1 MSDEKRLQAALVRI
15 AGKIRQHTGIE
26 LQTGMEAYR
35 KLMDSMNGGNAA
47 PMFEA
52 YALCC
57 AHERTDPVQY
67 PEAVSQILDCSLS
80 GQPAP
85 VPYEQLDA
93 EARLARVQ
101 ERSRLA
107 LRGALIQLD
116 APFTK
121 LMKMSEGKEPEW
133 EEHLYEAKRILG
145 LLLPIVD
152 DMKQLAEQ
160 VIPDAARGSGR
171 DKIDMGKNII
181 RVWHRDMHAIYD
193 QVMAGVQHIETR
205 DTDGPAPPKGAV
217 RQ

>member
-1 MSDEKRLQAALVRI
+1 M
-15 AGKIRQHTGIE
+15 
-26 LQTGMEAYR
+26 
-35 KLMDSMNGGNAA
+35 
-47 PMFEA
+47 
-52 YALCC
+52 
-57 AHERTDPVQY
+57 
-67 PEAVSQILDCSLS
+67 
-80 GQPAP
+80 
-85 VPYEQLDA
+85 PYEQLDA

-116 APFTK
+116 APFTR
-121 LMKMSEGKEPEW
+121 LMKMSEEKQPEW

-160 VIPDAARGSGR
+160 VIPDAVRGSGR

-181 RVWHRDMHAIYD
+181 RAWHRDMHAIYN
-193 QVMAGVQHIETR
+193 QVIAGVQHIETR
-205 DTDGPAPPKGAV
+205 DTGEAGQSQGAA